1 MVEVQNQCQILSSK
15 IARTGYLSGEDK
27 SSLNSEIETIADVYN
42 GRIVVVNQ
50 DFKIVQDT
58 FHIAESRLH
67 IAETVI
73 RSFSGRNREPLQ
85 SRQALFCPGG
95 AHIQPFPGQARR
107 GSPAS

>member
-1 MVEVQNQCQILSSK
+1 M
-15 IARTGYLSGEDK
+15 EDK

-58 FHIAESRLH
+58 FHIAESRLN

-73 RSFSGRNREPLQ
+73 RSFQGETVSRYNRDKMTL
-85 SRQALFCPGG
+85 L
-95 AHIQPFPGQARR
+95 
-107 GSPAS
+107 SP

>member
-1 MVEVQNQCQILSSK
+1 MKQNQIDERMVEVQNQCQILSSK

-58 FHIAESRLH
+58 FHISESRLH

-73 RSFSGRNREPLQ
+73 RSFQGRP
-85 SRQALFCPGG
+85 
-95 AHIQPFPGQARR
+95 
-107 GSPAS
+107 